1 MTSDDNNTRPTKRM
15 PAGIP
20 VILSGFICPGLGQ
33 FVQSRRLAGTV
44 YLALS
49 AAAVAWF
56 LIETLPV
63 IRTLYVLAFA
73 DIQGGSL
80 EEPQYSIPRIVA
92 AFVTMGVIW
101 LVNLFD
107 VFYAVIRQR
116 PEPEPPTPP
125 EDQ

>member
-1 MTSDDNNTRPTKRM
+1 MTIDDDNTRSTKRM
-15 PAGIP
+15 PVGIP
-20 VILSGFICPGLGQ
+20 IILSGFICPGLGQ

-49 AAAVAWF
+49 MATVAWF

-63 IRTLYVLAFA
+63 IRGVYAIAFA
-73 DIQGGSL
+73 DMQGDTV
-80 EEPQYSIPRIVA
+80 EAPPYSIPRIVA
-92 AFVTMGVIW
+92 AFIAMGVVW

-116 PEPEPPTPP
+116 TESVPPVPP
-125 EDQ
+125 ESP